1 MRIFFLFSHPGKHFV
16 NFSFKPNLLMFVKSV
31 IIPNFFSTA
40 YILRKIALLSLTGDI
55 ICITKQLW
63 SHITSHESAK
73 SATGSWR
80 SSGHLFSRDLDVWKQ
95 IRMKRLFG
103 KNMESYQRECP
114 KRWRVF
120 GIQQFTSCLEICQ
133 TNLFPTFKS
142 KSPKWPSSPLK
153 FQLCSR

>member
-1 MRIFFLFSHPGKHFV
+1 
-16 NFSFKPNLLMFVKSV
+16 MFVKSV

-114 KRWRVF
+114 KRWRV
-120 GIQQFTSCLEICQ
+120 LA
-133 TNLFPTFKS
+133 
-142 KSPKWPSSPLK
+142 SSNSLPAWRSVRQIY
-153 FQLCSR
+153 FQLLNRNPPSGPRHLWNFHSAHVKMLLLLLEDSY